1 MRLRPYL
8 CCGILALAVS
18 GCRGNGDDKSD
29 SARGSLPPVYPSS
42 PLGNTNW
49 DLAAGPVLII
59 PGGGADS
66 VAVVMP
72 EATDSTIASFQ
83 AMAPPTAGLTFD
95 LFSRNGK
102 TASAA
107 TLSVLPPLDTKGE
120 CYAWPAAK
128 LRQPRSDWRVG
139 FQSGR
144 VSAIKLDSIESRSSA
159 DSADLAAALTR
170 AAATLPAAADPTFRG
185 LPFRVRSAYTFRLDS
200 IDVVIADVVRTV
212 NEEASPKVEH
222 FFIIGER
229 SPGTDAK
236 YETRYYSR
244 TAGTEESTQATDVLA
259 VIQLGSAKRPAIVVS
274 LEYDDGRK
282 IGLIERKESGQ
293 WSSVWRSAY
302 TDC

>member
-1 MRLRPYL
+1 MTFGQYLR
-8 CCGILALAVS
+8 CGLLLLAIT
-18 GCRGNGDDKSD
+18 GCRGAGGDKSD
-29 SARGSLPPVYPSS
+29 TTHGSLPPVYPSS

-49 DLAAGPVLII
+49 DLDAGPVLII
-59 PGGGADS
+59 PGGGTDS
-66 VAVVMP
+66 IAVVMP

-83 AMAPPTAGLTFD
+83 GMAPPTAGLTFD
-95 LFSRNGK
+95 LFSRNGMA
-102 TASAA
+102 ASAA
-107 TLSVLPPLDTKGE
+107 ALSVLPPADNKGE

-128 LRQPRSDWRVG
+128 LRQSRSDWRVG

-144 VSAIKLDSIESRSSA
+144 VSAIKLDSIESRSSV

-200 IDVVIADVVRTV
+200 TEVVIADVVRTV

-229 SPGTDAK
+229 NPGTGAQ

-259 VIQLGSAKRPAIVVS
+259 VIQLGRVKRPAIVVS

-282 IGLIERKESGQ
+282 IGLIERRESGQ

>member
-1 MRLRPYL
+1 MTIGAYLRGGL
-8 CCGILALAVS
+8 LVLTIAS
-18 GCRGNGDDKSD
+18 CRGAGGDRSD
-29 SARGSLPPVYPSS
+29 STHGSLPPVYPSS

-49 DLAAGPVLII
+49 DLDAGPVLIMS
-59 PGGGADS
+59 GGGSDS
-66 VAVVMP
+66 VAVVIP

-83 AMAPPTAGLTFD
+83 GMAPPTAGLTFD

-102 TASAA
+102 AASAA
-107 TLSVLPPLDTKGE
+107 TLSVLPGAHTRSE
-120 CYAWPAAK
+120 CYSWPMAR

-144 VSAIKLDSIESRSSA
+144 VSAIELDSIESRSSV

-185 LPFRVRSAYTFRLDS
+185 LPFRVRSAYTFRLHS

-222 FFIIGER
+222 IFIIGER
-229 SPGTDAK
+229 NPGTDTN

-259 VIQLGSAKRPAIVVS
+259 VIQLGSLRRPAIVVS

>member
-1 MRLRPYL
+1 MTLGAYLRFWL
-8 CCGILALAVS
+8 LVLVIA
-18 GCRGNGDDKSD
+18 GCRGDVGDRPD
-29 SARGSLPPVYPSS
+29 SARGSLPAVYPSS

-49 DLAAGPVLII
+49 DVDAGPVLLI
-59 PGGGADS
+59 PAGSGDS
-66 VAVVMP
+66 VGVVMP

-83 AMAPPTAGLTFD
+83 GMAPPTAGLTFD

-102 TASAA
+102 VASAVP
-107 TLSVLPPLDTKGE
+107 LSVLPPGDIKGD
-120 CYAWPAAK
+120 CYSWPTAK
-128 LRQPRSDWRVG
+128 LRQSHGDWRVG

-144 VSAIKLDSIESRSSA
+144 VSAISLDSIESRSSV

-170 AAATLPAAADPTFRG
+170 AAATLPVAADPTFRG

-200 IDVVIADVVRTV
+200 MDVVIADVVRTV

-222 FFIIGER
+222 FFIIAER
-229 SPGTDAK
+229 TPGTGAR

-244 TAGTEESTQATDVLA
+244 TAGTEESAQATDVLA
-259 VIQLGSAKRPAIVVS
+259 AIELRAKRRAIVVS

-282 IGLIERKESGQ
+282 IGLIERRGSGQ
-293 WSSVWRSAY
+293 WIAVWKSAY